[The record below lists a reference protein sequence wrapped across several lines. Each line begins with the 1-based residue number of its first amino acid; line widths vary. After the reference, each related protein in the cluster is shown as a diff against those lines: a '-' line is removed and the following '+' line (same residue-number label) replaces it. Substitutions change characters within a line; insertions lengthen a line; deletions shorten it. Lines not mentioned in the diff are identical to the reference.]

1 LIRLTPA
8 WRAKGLLGESFLE
21 PCGHEKGPLRNI
33 LRIRE
38 EHNRRLLEEG
48 CSTIERLL
56 IERGI
61 L

>member
-1 LIRLTPA
+1 VPDRRFGTPP
-8 WRAKGLLGESFLE
+8 LGGGGR
-21 PCGHEKGPLRNI
+21 PIRNI

-38 EHNRRLLEEG
+38 EQRREMLEGG